1 MLIHFLQLLIL
12 FNLDYLEFRFFY
24 KERNLLIDIFIQ
36 ELAAIEFEAFE
47 EERELLKAFV
57 AKNNFS
63 ETKFQL
69 LTLKWIIAKTL

>member
-1 MLIHFLQLLIL
+1 MPIHSLQLLIL

-47 EERELLKAFV
+47 EEKVIESICCKIIFLKPSF
-57 AKNNFS
+57 NY
-63 ETKFQL
+63 
-69 LTLKWIIAKTL
+69 